1 MIASLIKTLRPH
13 QWTKNLLLFAG
24 LLFSH
29 RLLSL
34 VLLAKVLAAFG
45 IFCLLSGAIYV
56 INDLADLKN
65 DQQHPLKRLR
75 PIASGKI
82 KPAVAKMLAA
92 ALLVISL
99 LLSYWLNLKFS
110 LVCIAYAGMMLSYS
124 LYLKRI
130 AILDVIIIAM
140 GFVLRA
146 VAGAMVIAVPASPW
160 LLVCTFFL
168 SLFLVLAK
176 RRHELILLGNNAS
189 HHRQTLSH
197 FSPLL
202 LDQMISVVTG
212 ATLIAYSLYTLA
224 PRTVAQIG
232 SSALILTIPS
242 VIFGIFRYLHLIY
255 EDHQGGSPEI
265 AVISDKPLVID
276 VALWLMLVVTILYF

>member
-1 MIASLIKTLRPH
+1 
-13 QWTKNLLLFAG
+13 LLFAG

-29 RLLSL
+29 HLLSL
-34 VLLAKVLAAFG
+34 VLLLKVVAAFG
-45 IFCLLSGAIYV
+45 TFCLLSGAIYI
-56 INDLADLKN
+56 INDLVDLKS

-99 LLSYWLNLKFS
+99 LLSYWLDLKFS
-110 LVCIAYAGMMLSYS
+110 LVCITYAGMMLSYS

-265 AVISDKPLVID
+265 AVISDMPLVID

>member
-1 MIASLIKTLRPH
+1 MRPH
-13 QWTKNLLLFAG
+13 QWTKNFLLFAG

-29 RLLSL
+29 HLLSL
-34 VLLAKVLAAFG
+34 VLLLKVVAAFG
-45 IFCLLSGAIYV
+45 TFCLLSGAIYI
-56 INDLADLKN
+56 INDLVDLKS

-99 LLSYWLNLKFS
+99 LLSYWLDLKFS
-110 LVCIAYAGMMLSYS
+110 LVCITYAGMMLSYS

-265 AVISDKPLVID
+265 AVISDMPLVID

>member
-1 MIASLIKTLRPH
+1 MLTYFIRALRPH
-13 QWTKNLLLFAG
+13 QWTKNFLLFAG

-29 RLLSL
+29 HLLSL
-34 VLLAKVLAAFG
+34 VLLLKVVAAFG
-45 IFCLLSGAIYV
+45 TFCLLSGAIYI
-56 INDLADLKN
+56 INDLVDLKN

-99 LLSYWLNLKFS
+99 LLSYWLDLKFS
-110 LVCIAYAGMMLSYS
+110 LVCITYAGMMLSYS

-265 AVISDKPLVID
+265 AVISDMPLVID